1 LVLAGLAVIWLRQV
15 RVKIACLTPL
25 LLRVVVLLVGQVATQ
40 VAQVGHPVAVTRMLP
55 TNTLY
60 FLLERLTPLERVRV
74 TRVAMVCRATL
85 SHLALVV
92 VPVVKQQLEI
102 GIQI

>member
-1 LVLAGLAVIWLRQV
+1 
-15 RVKIACLTPL
+15 
-25 LLRVVVLLVGQVATQ
+25 
-40 VAQVGHPVAVTRMLP
+40 MLP

-74 TRVAMVCRATL
+74 TRVAMVCRPTL